1 MTFHTQQIQTDQGVL
16 IGLPISEWEKLMK
29 DYRKLKQ
36 KKALEKRIE
45 NSLREVKE
53 IEEGKRQP
61 MSLKDF
67 FDAL

>member
-16 IGLPISEWEKLMK
+16 IGLPVSEWEKLMK

>member
-1 MTFHTQQIQTDQGVL
+1 MTFHTQRIQTDQGVL
-16 IGLPISEWEKLMK
+16 IGLPVSEWEKLMK
-29 DYRKLKQ
+29 RYRYLEQ
-36 KKALEKRIE
+36 RKALEKRIE

>member
-1 MTFHTQQIQTDQGVL
+1 MIFHTQQIQTDQGVL
-16 IGLPISEWEKLMK
+16 IGLPVSEWEKLMK
-29 DYRKLKQ
+29 RYRYLEQ
-36 KKALEKRIE
+36 RKALEKRIE